1 MLKSKSAGSASTGGG
16 MEWCSRVL
24 VASPIHYGLCTSEL
38 TFRRELKRLGL
49 HDPPDWPDESSEAE
63 MMEFETEGG
72 GSVIIVCVPPNKNM
86 DDLTA
91 TLVHEAVH
99 IWQRIKE
106 YIAEKEPSPE
116 FEAYSIESIF
126 KSLRAAYVAQRGK
139 KSGTVS
145 KRKQH

>member
-1 MLKSKSAGSASTGGG
+1 MKSKSASKPAMGGG

-38 TFRRELKRLGL
+38 AFRRELKRLGL
-49 HDPPDWPDESSEAE
+49 HEPPDWPSESSDAE

-72 GSVIIVCVPPNKNM
+72 GKIIIVCVHPNKNM
-86 DDLTA
+86 NDLTA

-106 YIAEKEPSPE
+106 YIVEKEPSPE

-126 KSLRAAYVAQRGK
+126 KSLRAAYVAQRFRGK
-139 KSGTVS
+139 KQ
-145 KRKQH
+145 RC